1 VAMDNTVSS
10 PPEALQH
17 PLLHS
22 TNKARYNLYMMCLD
36 VSDMY
41 NSPTAEPEVVQTR
54 AEAGTCMKC
63 TLGNSRQ
70 TNVQYMSILTLMT
83 IL

>member
-1 VAMDNTVSS
+1 MAMDNTASS

-22 TNKARYNLYMMCLD
+22 TIKARYNLYMMCLD

-54 AEAGTCMKC
+54 EH
-63 TLGNSRQ
+63 
-70 TNVQYMSILTLMT
+70 V
-83 IL
+83 